1 MFPELNMTGHM
12 KAMSYGIKAVK
23 FLLGYTIAKEVTK
36 MSTGALS
43 VHDEEE
49 RQNKHNQKLEE
60 MSSQGFNHRGAQR
73 VISCVWSMNEYD

>member
-12 KAMSYGIKAVK
+12 KAMSYGIIAVK

-36 MSTGALS
+36 MSTGASS

-60 MSSQGFNHRGAQR
+60 MSSQGFNHRGARR